1 MSNKLQEAQARAQ
14 QAAKQAES
22 LRKQLEEAQQAAEQ
36 AQKEFEEAQQAA
48 QVREN
53 EIRDEINT
61 ATEEVSYK
69 FDYFKEILR
78 SIPPKL
84 ILNFI
89 ANLQDF
95 TAQDVNILLNTSKEG
110 ELNLEASNFTDQI
123 VDQLNEKLADFN
135 FVYSKNENGVFILTK
150 KDSASRQETN
160 ENPESEVVGNIETT
174 DDAKTPETDSNIE
187 AQTID
192 FNNKETYIDIEV
204 KPENLPKAYT
214 VVTRNVNGKTLYTI
228 VGEKLDLKGAN
239 LSDAD
244 LQFADLT
251 DANLQEANL
260 QGANLQYADLE
271 GANLQGANLQYADL
285 EGADSRGAN
294 LQGANL
300 QEANL
305 QGANLQYAD
314 LEGANLQGANL
325 QYADLEGAN
334 LQGANLQRADLHEVN
349 LQGAKL
355 HSAKLQGAKVYSANL
370 TDAVL
375 QGADLQRAWLHRAN
389 FKNAILTRA
398 DLQFADLTE
407 ANLDGANLSNANLK
421 NAKLIKLTGVPKEE
435 NLPDG
440 YVIQSNENGT
450 FNIQLIPV
458 EPEVEPIDLE
468 EIKLE
473 YTIDG
478 IDHSQLIDIKKL
490 TKLLFDRSFSG
501 TGEKIMRAL
510 LHSINNPL
518 TAAELAK
525 LAGLDEEKKGYPNRY
540 INKIF
545 SEFLKESYGEFIFI
559 PRATGS
565 FKKMFLTLKEEF
577 YRKLIADLETST
589 NEIPGI
595 ETVEKSNSNENI
607 NTENIQN
614 SLSNEKTQ
622 EITIEDV
629 CEEVIAKTQAEVNV
643 QTEVIDQAEVNVTE
657 NPNKIVDAAKQKFAD
672 SLLSYLA
679 KK

>member
-251 DANLQEANL
+251 D
-260 QGANLQYADLE
+260 
-271 GANLQGANLQYADL
+271 
-285 EGADSRGAN
+285 
-294 LQGANL
+294 ANL

>member
-251 DANLQEANL
+251 DANLQE
-260 QGANLQYADLE
+260 
-271 GANLQGANLQYADL
+271 
-285 EGADSRGAN
+285 
-294 LQGANL
+294 
-300 QEANL
+300 
-305 QGANLQYAD
+305 
-314 LEGANLQGANL
+314 ANLQGANL

>member
-14 QAAKQAES
+14 QAAEQAEA

-48 QVREN
+48 QAREN
-53 EIRDEINT
+53 EVRDEINA

-69 FDYFKEILR
+69 FNNFKEILR
-78 SIPPKL
+78 SIPPQL

-89 ANLQDF
+89 ANIQQF
-95 TAQDVNILLNTSKEG
+95 TAQDVNILLNTNKEG
-110 ELNLEASNFTDQI
+110 DLNLETSNFTDQI
-123 VDQLNEKLADFN
+123 VNELNQKLHSLNFLYSEN
-135 FVYSKNENGVFILTK
+135 EFVYSKNENGIFILTK
-150 KDSASRQETN
+150 KDSASNQETD
-160 ENPESEVVGNIETT
+160 EKPESEVVGNIETT

-187 AQTID
+187 EQSSQQLQLGK
-192 FNNKETYIDIEV
+192 N
-204 KPENLPKAYT
+204 ENEGL
-214 VVTRNVNGKTLYTI
+214 NENI
-228 VGEKLDLKGAN
+228 NQESN
-239 LSDAD
+239 I
-244 LQFADLT
+244 
-251 DANLQEANL
+251 QEANEL
-260 QGANLQYADLE
+260 REKQLE
-271 GANLQGANLQYADL
+271 
-285 EGADSRGAN
+285 
-294 LQGANL
+294 
-300 QEANL
+300 
-305 QGANLQYAD
+305 
-314 LEGANLQGANL
+314 
-325 QYADLEGAN
+325 
-334 LQGANLQRADLHEVN
+334 
-349 LQGAKL
+349 
-355 HSAKLQGAKVYSANL
+355 
-370 TDAVL
+370 
-375 QGADLQRAWLHRAN
+375 
-389 FKNAILTRA
+389 
-398 DLQFADLTE
+398 
-407 ANLDGANLSNANLK
+407 
-421 NAKLIKLTGVPKEE
+421 
-435 NLPDG
+435 
-440 YVIQSNENGT
+440 
-450 FNIQLIPV
+450 
-458 EPEVEPIDLE
+458 E

-473 YTIDG
+473 YTIDE
-478 IDHSQLIDIKKL
+478 IKYTQLIDAKKL
-490 TKLLFDRSFSG
+490 TKLLFDKNFRG

-559 PRATGS
+559 PKEKGS
-565 FKKMFLTLKEEF
+565 LKKIFLTLKEEF
-577 YRKLIADLETST
+577 YRTLIDLETST
-589 NEIPGI
+589 DEMPGI